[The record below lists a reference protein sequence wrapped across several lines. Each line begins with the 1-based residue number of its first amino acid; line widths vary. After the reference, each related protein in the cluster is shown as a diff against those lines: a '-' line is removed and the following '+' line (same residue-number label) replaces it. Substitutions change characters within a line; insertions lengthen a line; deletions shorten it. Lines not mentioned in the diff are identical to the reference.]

1 MLDTFF
7 IFIFIFLIILSG
19 FFSGSE
25 IAYFNLKP
33 HHGDIPEKLKNLL
46 SKPRQLLVSILTGNT
61 LINVAI
67 GSLAALITTSRISSS
82 PDIILL
88 EVLIVSLVLIIF
100 GEILPKT
107 LAMKFSKGFANMVY
121 IPLRLF
127 IVILSPITF
136 FLNLINQLVLKLFPK
151 HEKEFDTEEELEILA
166 DLGEEKGGL
175 EEEESDMIRSIIK
188 FDDKT
193 VREIMTPR
201 VDILGLSGNASLD
214 NAMDLISEK
223 QFSKIPVYKG
233 SIDDITGILY
243 AKDLVPYLV
252 GSRPDI
258 DLKSI
263 SRDVYFVPEQK
274 PIDDLLNDFKER
286 KLSLAIVVDEYGG
299 TAGLATIEDVLEEI
313 VGEIY
318 DEHEGDDD
326 EDEPVLHAVGE
337 DVWEVDGRFHID
349 DFNEIVDSELPEDD
363 EYDTV
368 GGWFTARIGHVPA
381 VGESF
386 CEEQLDFQVLEAEP
400 TRVIKL
406 RVRRAD

>member
-286 KLSLAIVVDEYGG
+286 KLSLAIVVDEWGG
-299 TAGLATIEDVLEEI
+299 TSGLVTLEDIVEEVMGEIRDPFDIEKTPVIQKSDGTYVVDGKISIYDLEEEI
-313 VGEIY
+313 DWMKFPKDRDYDTLGGLILDHLEDIPKKGEIIKN
-318 DEHEGDDD
+318 DSWTMK
-326 EDEPVLHAVGE
+326 VL
-337 DVWEVDGRFHID
+337 DLDGNRITKV
-349 DFNEIVDSELPEDD
+349 EI
-363 EYDTV
+363 T
-368 GGWFTARIGHVPA
+368 
-381 VGESF
+381 
-386 CEEQLDFQVLEAEP
+386 
-400 TRVIKL
+400 KN
-406 RVRRAD
+406 